1 MLGHWVTA
9 MMMMGPVPVEARAET
24 VPTGWLAGA
33 WCTEGP
39 PGDRTCEYWTPESG
53 GLMIGASITTKSG
66 KAVSFEHMRIASHE
80 GGTAYFA
87 SPQGRPAVAFRA
99 GETQAQSII
108 FEKLDH
114 DYPQRI
120 RYSIE
125 GDALIAEISLAN
137 GSKRMRWKFKR
148 IA

>member
-1 MLGHWVTA
+1 MLGYLITA
-9 MMMMGPVPVEARAET
+9 MMIAGTVPVEAQT
-24 VPTGWLAGA
+24 GSLPTGWLAGT

-39 PGDRTCEYWTPESG
+39 PGDRICEYWTPESG
-53 GLMIGASITTKSG
+53 GLMIGASIRTKSG
-66 KAVSFEHMRIASHE
+66 KAVSFEHMRIALHE

-87 SPQGRPAVAFRA
+87 SPQGGPAVVFRA
-99 GETQAQSII
+99 GETQAQSIV
-108 FEKLDH
+108 FEKSDH

-125 GDALIAEISLAN
+125 GSAMIAEISLAD

-148 IA
+148 IG